1 MAAGTEKLTTEKLVD
16 EPWQLPLCILWSDRP
31 VHVREGGLWSIAN
44 LRLFRQRQTGVMKV
58 VLCNKENDHLCCFT
72 IMGGQDCLLAHFSP
86 FCLPTGQKGFSM
98 ILRITSCTSCDR
110 VMPLKHHVTSSSLF
124 KICCLITFAKR
135 TIENPST
142 RGTGALRIL

>member
-44 LRLFRQRQTGVMKV
+44 LWLFRQRQTGVMKV

-72 IMGGQDCLLAHFSP
+72 IMEGQDCLLAHFSP
-86 FCLPTGQKGFSM
+86 FCLP
-98 ILRITSCTSCDR
+98 
-110 VMPLKHHVTSSSLF
+110 V
-124 KICCLITFAKR
+124 
-135 TIENPST
+135 N
-142 RGTGALRIL
+142 